1 MQRNEQI
8 SINFWRIRSLYST
21 IPQSGC
27 SPDSSLYTR
36 EPWALPRQHIIYSFY
51 AIAAAK
57 ASGFSFSQACISET
71 GTGSVTTALPQ
82 VSFAAPGQLPR
93 T

>member
-36 EPWALPRQHIIYSFY
+36 EPWALPRQYIIYSFY
-51 AIAAAK
+51 AMAATK
-57 ASGFSFSQACISET
+57 ASGFALIHLCISET
-71 GTGSVTTALPQ
+71 DTGVVSTALPQ
-82 VSFAAPGQLPR
+82 VS
-93 T
+93 